1 MASVLELLMET
12 LSALSDG
19 GLREFWERYLLLEPS
34 AAGTAPGS
42 APLGTD
48 PEIYLEI
55 DPEIAAISLVQS
67 HGRQSVDV
75 TRTILVDINQN
86 HLVQSLLDCRPRRK
100 SNCRDVVGLLMSTYG
115 QRCLEATRQVLTDM
129 NRTDLLEK
137 LPEKSWEEKVSVE
150 ELWPGLIHRVEAM
163 ESLIALLLETL
174 GDLSEEEQLFFIA
187 VFGQSRR
194 DVADRLLAV
203 RELRPAVL
211 VMVQMFGLRSV
222 ETTREVLKRMRRTDL
237 LQDVSASTR
246 RQAKK
251 LSADQR
257 GSAALQKVALIAAF
271 KQLLTEIL
279 SDLKKKELENFKKS
293 LRSALSLSGKN
304 LLNPSM
310 RLRFGPSV
318 PNVVNE
324 MVEELGLQSVEVSM
338 QVLLDVNRSDLAERL
353 LETSSGL
360 KGKVSIAEYE
370 RVVMLNTVPAKMAVK
385 SVLLKVMKE
394 LGHSDIWRFKRLLQ
408 FTCFQK
414 SLPELPVSVP
424 WPMDRPGSA
433 DPGREGPADLVDQMV
448 RRLGGESVAVAQQ
461 VLMDMNRTDVLQNL
475 AGIRSGSTEEFQ
487 SVLFQKEAS
496 LTAMM
501 EKLLETFEDLGEAKF
516 EHFQRVVQKSL
527 SRKAGRRTPAVAVEM
542 GRKLKVAKLMLEQLD
557 EQTLDMAAL
566 VLKKIHRSDLVQKI
580 SGGNPAERVVFR
592 FRFCS
597 WDDGHMDRME
607 SRGYRPA
614 GPLLDI
620 SVITGRMAAVFL
632 PHWICVVGEH
642 DDDVPEPLEHFA
654 VLHMDD
660 CGDAVEKVSEV
671 SPSHVRL
678 TEPVFSPRAVLMRAG
693 FPVKVYCNVL
703 LYRTNTAFL
712 TLHVYLVPRDPALQ
726 QVIMGNG
733 PKETS
738 SGYRVIQKPD
748 PEKSLKMNEFFFL
761 TSDLEAAEVSPKTG
775 IKLRYPRGK
784 PNFFEVYV
792 ENADRTFS
800 LTLRADGQDQ
810 PVWECSVRKDEYQS
824 SSQAQEIQSVD
835 EHLAEMMQRA
845 AIITS
850 DKEMLLNLMK
860 DLKQEELKGF
870 KWFLKNR
877 DVSSGCPQ
885 IPVSLLE
892 EADASDLV
900 DLMMNT
906 YSRGAV
912 LLTQDIFKKI
922 SRNDLV
928 EMFPGTSCKRKCKNF

>member
-1 MASVLELLMET
+1 
-12 LSALSDG
+12 
-19 GLREFWERYLLLEPS
+19 
-34 AAGTAPGS
+34 
-42 APLGTD
+42 
-48 PEIYLEI
+48 
-55 DPEIAAISLVQS
+55 
-67 HGRQSVDV
+67 
-75 TRTILVDINQN
+75 
-86 HLVQSLLDCRPRRK
+86 
-100 SNCRDVVGLLMSTYG
+100 
-115 QRCLEATRQVLTDM
+115 
-129 NRTDLLEK
+129 
-137 LPEKSWEEKVSVE
+137 
-150 ELWPGLIHRVEAM
+150 
-163 ESLIALLLETL
+163 
-174 GDLSEEEQLFFIA
+174 
-187 VFGQSRR
+187 
-194 DVADRLLAV
+194 
-203 RELRPAVL
+203 
-211 VMVQMFGLRSV
+211 
-222 ETTREVLKRMRRTDL
+222 
-237 LQDVSASTR
+237 
-246 RQAKK
+246 
-251 LSADQR
+251 
-257 GSAALQKVALIAAF
+257 
-271 KQLLTEIL
+271 
-279 SDLKKKELENFKKS
+279 
-293 LRSALSLSGKN
+293 
-304 LLNPSM
+304 
-310 RLRFGPSV
+310 
-318 PNVVNE
+318 
-324 MVEELGLQSVEVSM
+324 
-338 QVLLDVNRSDLAERL
+338 
-353 LETSSGL
+353 
-360 KGKVSIAEYE
+360 
-370 RVVMLNTVPAKMAVK
+370 
-385 SVLLKVMKE
+385 
-394 LGHSDIWRFKRLLQ
+394 
-408 FTCFQK
+408 
-414 SLPELPVSVP
+414 
-424 WPMDRPGSA
+424 MDRPGSA

-448 RRLGGESVAVAQQ
+448 WRLGGESVAVAQQ

-527 SRKAGRRTPAVAVEM
+527 SRKAGRRTPAVAVET
-542 GRKLKVAKLMLEQLD
+542 GRKLKLAELMLEQLD

-580 SGGNPAERVVFR
+580 SGGNPAAGPPGVTRGHEGVKLESSCWTELVPEVNQTESPTYSLQSEAGLFECSISGLRWFCSERVVFR

-632 PHWICVVGEH
+632 PHWICV
-642 DDDVPEPLEHFA
+642 DDVPEPLEHFA
-654 VLHMDD
+654 VLHMDH

-726 QVIMGNG
+726 QAMDQ
-733 PKETS
+733 KETS